1 MAREQNGL
9 TCLKFPDPETD
20 TAASIAIAGCRQI
33 ARGLSNPAAFRGAY
47 QLRRHGELSIDLA
60 MHLHPLKVRPT
71 GFQARCQVGG
81 DRADILLQV
90 CLVATHAP
98 SQRLQGAAYVQG
110 YSAIVRFTQ
119 SRLSTG
125 RHFTQL

>member
-1 MAREQNGL
+1 MVRALAVPRM
-9 TCLKFPDPETD
+9 
-20 TAASIAIAGCRQI
+20 SVVAIAGRRQI

-47 QLRRHGELSIDLA
+47 QLRRHGELSIELA

-110 YSAIVRFTQ
+110 YSAIGRFMYPATWH
-119 SRLSTG
+119 LAVL
-125 RHFTQL
+125 FIAMP